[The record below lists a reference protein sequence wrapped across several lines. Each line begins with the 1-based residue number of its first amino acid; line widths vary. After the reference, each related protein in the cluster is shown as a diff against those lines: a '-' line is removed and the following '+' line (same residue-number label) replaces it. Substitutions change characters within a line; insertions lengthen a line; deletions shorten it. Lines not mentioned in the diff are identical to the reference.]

1 MSSHCVV
8 RSGRSLFIA
17 IVIAMLV
24 LSMVP
29 AQAARAEATT
39 TSDLAVKLVSIPKHA
54 KACQVFE
61 AVYTVKNL
69 GPDPATHLYL
79 LVSIPDAYDV
89 AGIMGL
95 PETLAVGQIATV
107 SVVIKVVA
115 FEPGETR
122 RAWVGVTLVSDY
134 YLEPSFDPD
143 PENST
148 TRSPMRL
155 IGKPSIGCP

>member
-1 MSSHCVV
+1 MSSHCVL

-17 IVIAMLV
+17 IVIAMLI

-29 AQAARAEATT
+29 APAARAEAAS
-39 TSDLAVKLVSIPKHA
+39 TSDLAVELVSIPKHA
-54 KACQVFE
+54 KACQVFQ
-61 AVYTVKNL
+61 AVYTVTNL
-69 GPDPATHLYL
+69 GPDPATHLHL

-89 AGIMGL
+89 ADITGFQ
-95 PETLAVGQIATV
+95 ETLSVGQTTTV
-107 SVVIKVVA
+107 SVMIKVVA

-148 TRSPMRL
+148 TRTPMRL
-155 IGKPSIGCP
+155 IGRPAIGCP